1 MQLLCSVLKID
12 TMLWL
17 LVEDKMLRVIVVI
30 QSLVIILLAV
40 ALLLSRKNF
49 DSLNV
54 VLIMMIVSQLWLLVY
69 LIKSGNQ

>member
-1 MQLLCSVLKID
+1 
-12 TMLWL
+12 
-17 LVEDKMLRVIVVI
+17 MLRVIVVI